1 MLQHLGGLC
10 FKAYRL
16 LFLSF
21 IPDKPVS
28 PDQFHL
34 RLRAES
40 GQPAS
45 LPSAPDI
52 KVANSPE
59 TVVKGEDTQLK
70 AAVRRVVE
78 RDRREI
84 RRKKDTKNRKREN
97 L

>member
-1 MLQHLGGLC
+1 MLQHLGVLC

-45 LPSAPDI
+45 LPSAFTGSKTAI
-52 KVANSPE
+52 
-59 TVVKGEDTQLK
+59 
-70 AAVRRVVE
+70 
-78 RDRREI
+78 I
-84 RRKKDTKNRKREN
+84 RGRFIFRSSRMQYSSIA
-97 L
+97 